1 MAETMGIKNSEENEQ
16 TFLFRW
22 AAFAEGQYPEL
33 SLMYHIPNEGKRSK
47 ATGGRL
53 KAQGLKSGVPDVCLP
68 TAHGGYIGLYIEM
81 KVKPNR
87 PTENQ
92 KNWLRALRVAG
103 HLTAVAYDW
112 EEAKNLIEDY
122 LKLPPTIAKG
132 ESK

>member
-1 MAETMGIKNSEENEQ
+1 
-16 TFLFRW
+16 
-22 AAFAEGQYPEL
+22 
-33 SLMYHIPNEGKRSK
+33 
-47 ATGGRL
+47 
-53 KAQGLKSGVPDVCLP
+53 
-68 TAHGGYIGLYIEM
+68 M

-92 KNWLRALRVAG
+92 KNWLRALRAAG

-122 LKLPPTIAKG
+122 LKLPPTIPKG

>member
-1 MAETMGIKNSEENEQ
+1 
-16 TFLFRW
+16 
-22 AAFAEGQYPEL
+22 
-33 SLMYHIPNEGKRSK
+33 MYHIPNEGKRSK

-53 KAQGLKSGVPDVCLP
+53 KAQGLKPGVPDVCLP

-81 KVKPNR
+81 KIKPNR

-92 KNWLRALRVAG
+92 KKWLRALRAAG

-122 LKLPPTIAKG
+122 LKLPPTIPKG
-132 ESK
+132 ESNEAK